1 MGSIQPA
8 NHQLR
13 QAAASN
19 GRSTLKLSI
28 RAAHG
33 PFGTIG
39 HLALVTGL
47 SGDAAEVRIAAADA
61 WTRIALSGRLDPAL
75 AAEAISLGVSEGA
88 LKLSRIADGLRHA
101 TAQPAAA
108 AGVAQACVS
117 ATAALLALRP
127 AGLHLLLEVAAQAS
141 ATSGVPVLP
150 GSITGLAATKGGS
163 KLAEAARRLA
173 LAKP

>member
-1 MGSIQPA
+1 LSSIQPA

-19 GRSTLKLSI
+19 RRSTLKSSI

-33 PFGTIG
+33 PFGKIG

-47 SGDAAEVRIAAADA
+47 SGDAAEARIAAADA

-75 AAEAISLGVSEGA
+75 AAEAISLGVSGGA

-101 TAQPAAA
+101 AAEPVAA

-117 ATAALLALRP
+117 AAAARP
-127 AGLHLLLEVAAQAS
+127 AGLHLLLEVTAQAS
-141 ATSGVPVLP
+141 ATSGVPELP
-150 GSITGLAATKGGS
+150 GGITGLAATKSGS
-163 KLAEAARRLA
+163 RLAEAARRLA
-173 LAKP
+173 LMKP